1 MTKGVRALRKK
12 RIITIAESTKNTKE
26 YVSRHERFVR
36 TPAKSFFKELF
47 LGDTVLARNLKKM
60 SERNGVIK
68 GLKNQECER
77 GANAQRPPIAY
88 VPVIDEVQ
96 DALNAKSTESRTE
109 TIKLPNGTT
118 FQAGIW
124 YTGTPEE
131 FLNHVKQAVHACER
145 KELFSDYDEAVKQ
158 GNKSYEKYKKAL
170 DEHKAARERK
180 ALPMEVKALKD
191 ARDSHFK
198 DVSEREQERTNAAEG
213 FFSL

>member
-1 MTKGVRALRKK
+1 M
-12 RIITIAESTKNTKE
+12 
-26 YVSRHERFVR
+26 
-36 TPAKSFFKELF
+36 
-47 LGDTVLARNLKKM
+47 
-60 SERNGVIK
+60 IK
-68 GLKNQECER
+68 GLKNQECKQ

-109 TIKLPNGTT
+109 KIKLPNSTT

-158 GNKSYEKYKKAL
+158 GAESFRKYKKAL
-170 DEHKAARERK
+170 EDHKNAKERK
-180 ALPMEVKALKD
+180 ALLAEIKAFKES
-191 ARDSHFK
+191 RDGHFK
-198 DVSEREQERTNAAEG
+198 DVSEREQERVDAAEG
-213 FFSL
+213 SSPSTPTYSRSSHAQRGTRS